1 MESNGDRGTGFQE
14 GNESTTEKYRRKI
27 KSKQVSNVQTWESD
41 VKPGSQDTIAEKDC
55 SIKKS
60 KKTFFHENLEIDC
73 SRKTGN
79 SKSILVVDERNQMTE
94 MTK

>member
-14 GNESTTEKYRRKI
+14 GNESTTEKYRRK
-27 KSKQVSNVQTWESD
+27 KSKQESNVQTWESD

-60 KKTFFHENLEIDC
+60 KKTFFHENLEIDS

>member
-79 SKSILVVDERNQMTE
+79 SKSI
-94 MTK
+94 